1 LIAVDTRRAFV
12 RQPNGPPVSRTGRL
26 SPFRPSC
33 AADQACCHAD
43 DDGQRQPLLIVVIPA
58 KAGTQGAPA
67 RRTADA
73 HKTALAWRAGTNQR
87 AVQPKRHHATNGRHE
102 VSGSPSLKPI
112 TALDGAATRGGF
124 WPQRWWVVM
133 DFKIGIVP
141 LPVFVLLLALIAGF
155 TLTGRIPSD
164 LPMAIVL
171 LAMGGFTCAE
181 IGKRLPVLRNIG
193 AAAILATFIPSALA
207 YYHLL
212 PAPIL
217 ASVSEFTKVSNF
229 LYLFIAAII
238 VGSILGM
245 DRRVLIQ
252 GFIKIFV
259 PLGVGSIVAGLVGT
273 TVGVAMGMS
282 AYHTFFFVVVP
293 IMAGGVGEGAIPLSI
308 GYSTLLNQAQGD
320 LFAQVLPPVMMGS
333 LTAIILA
340 GSLNYVGK
348 RYPHLTG
355 EGRLQ
360 PPGEGAVILER
371 DEAVAKVADM
381 YTIGAALVTA
391 VTLYLV
397 GVLGQ
402 RLFDFPA
409 PVTMLFLAVMLKLT
423 QTVSPDLQQGAYQ
436 VYRFFSTVVTYPLL
450 FAIGV
455 ALTPWDK
462 LMAAF
467 QFGNIITIVS
477 TVVTLMTTGFFVGRW
492 MGMYPIETAV
502 VNACHSGQGGT
513 GDVAILTAANRMAL
527 MPFAQI
533 ATRIGGAIT
542 VTLTLIVLS
551 RLV

>member
-1 LIAVDTRRAFV
+1 M
-12 RQPNGPPVSRTGRL
+12 S
-26 SPFRPSC
+26 
-33 AADQACCHAD
+33 
-43 DDGQRQPLLIVVIPA
+43 
-58 KAGTQGAPA
+58 GA
-67 RRTADA
+67 
-73 HKTALAWRAGTNQR
+73 
-87 AVQPKRHHATNGRHE
+87 
-102 VSGSPSLKPI
+102 PSLKPVANLEAK
-112 TALDGAATRGGF
+112 ALPDAF
-124 WPQRWWVVM
+124 WPRGWWAIV
-133 DFKIGIVP
+133 DYKIGIVP
-141 LPVFVLLLALIAGF
+141 LPVFVLVLALIAGF
-155 TLTGRIPSD
+155 TLTGKVPSD

-193 AAAILATFIPSALA
+193 AAAILATFIPSALT
-207 YYHLL
+207 YYKLL

-217 ASVSEFTKVSNF
+217 ASVTEFTKVSNF

-245 DRRVLIQ
+245 DRRILIQ
-252 GFIKIFV
+252 GFLKIFI
-259 PLGVGSIVAGLVGT
+259 PLGVGSILAGTVGT
-273 TVGVAMGMS
+273 AVGMAMGMS

-293 IMAGGVGEGAIPLSI
+293 LMAGGIGEGAIPLSI

-348 RYPHLTG
+348 RYPRLTG
-355 EGRLQ
+355 EGLLQ
-360 PPGEGAVILER
+360 PPRDDAVTPQSE
-371 DEAVAKVADM
+371 DQVARPADM

-391 VTLYLV
+391 VTLYLI

-402 RLFDFPA
+402 RLLDFPA
-409 PVTMLFLAVMLKLT
+409 PVTMLFLAVVLKLT
-423 QTVSPDLQQGAYQ
+423 QAVSPALQQGAYQ
-436 VYRFFSTVVTYPLL
+436 VYRFFSTAVTYPLL

-462 LMAAF
+462 LIAAF
-467 QFGNIITIVS
+467 QIANIVTIVS
-477 TVVTLMTTGFFVGRW
+477 TVVTLMGTGFVVGRW

-542 VTLTLIVLS
+542 VTVTLIVLS
-551 RLV
+551 RLS